1 MKRFW
6 REVAIVAGDGG
17 FTVTL
22 DGKPVR
28 TGRGEPLV
36 VAHAVLAEAIAA
48 EWRGQ
53 GEKLDPAAMPLTR
66 IAGAAIDRNAA
77 GRAAVVDR
85 VAAFAGTD
93 LICYRAESPLALA
106 QRQATQWQPLI
117 DWAAGRFGARLGVVD
132 AIAPCPQPAAALATL
147 HKTVN
152 AFDDLRLAALEA
164 AVAAAG
170 SLIIGLAL
178 AEGRLDADEAAATS
192 QLDELFQAERWGDDP
207 DAVRSRAERRQTLA
221 AAAAVFATA
230 GT

>member
-6 REVAIVAGDGG
+6 REVAIAAGDSG
-17 FTVTL
+17 FAVTL

-36 VAHAVLAEAIAA
+36 VAHAALAQDIAA

-53 GEKLDPAAMPLTR
+53 GEKLDPATMPLTR
-66 IAGAAIDRNAA
+66 IAGAAIDRDAA
-77 GRAAVVDR
+77 DRAAVIDR

-93 LICYRAESPLALA
+93 LICYRANSPSALA

-117 DWAAGRFGARLGVVD
+117 DWAAGQFGARLHVVD
-132 AIAPCPQPAAALATL
+132 AIAPCPQPPAALATL
-147 HKTVN
+147 REAVN
-152 AFDDLRLAALEA
+152 VFDDLRLAALEA
-164 AVAAAG
+164 AVMAAG

-178 AEGRLDADEAAATS
+178 AEGRLDADEAAAMS

-207 DAVRSRAERRQTLA
+207 DAVRSREERRQTLA
-221 AAAAVFATA
+221 AAAAVFAAA

>member
-6 REVAIVAGDGG
+6 REVAVAAGDGG
-17 FTVTL
+17 FAVTL
-22 DGKPVR
+22 NGKPVR

-36 VAHAVLAEAIAA
+36 VAHAALAEAIAA

-66 IAGAAIDRNAA
+66 IAGAAIDCDASD
-77 GRAAVVDR
+77 RAAVIDR

-93 LICYRAESPLALA
+93 LICYRADSPLALA

-117 DWAAGRFGARLGVVD
+117 DWAAGRFGARLDVVA
-132 AIAPCPQPAAALATL
+132 AIAPCPQPHSALATFREA
-147 HKTVN
+147 VS

-178 AEGRLDADEAAATS
+178 AEGRLDTAEAAATS

-221 AAAAVFATA
+221 AAAAVFAAA